1 MDETLAAVAESY
13 RREILEPRVTLELIR
28 GRIGETCRE
37 RYAPNPAFLLGLLYP
52 NSEDVQREAERRF
65 EEEESEST

>member
-1 MDETLAAVAESY
+1 MDETIADLIGSY
-13 RREILEPRVTLELIR
+13 RRENLKLKVTLELIR

-37 RYAPNPAFLLGLLYP
+37 RYAPNPAFLVGLLYP
-52 NSEDVQREAERRF
+52 DSEDVRREAERRF